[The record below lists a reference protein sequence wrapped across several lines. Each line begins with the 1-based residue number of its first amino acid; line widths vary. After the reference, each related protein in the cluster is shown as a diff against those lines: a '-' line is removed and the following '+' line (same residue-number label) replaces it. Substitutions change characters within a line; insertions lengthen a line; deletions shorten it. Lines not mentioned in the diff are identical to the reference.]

1 MQEETRDLSL
11 FYDNINLVFALAK
24 RMNVGNYEQEDLIQ
38 AGLMGLNNSIKNYD
52 SSKGKFSTYASF
64 YIISEIK
71 KEIKNNRLIKLNNEM
86 YKIIKR
92 LKNINLN
99 KTIDEISNET
109 GYSKELII
117 NCLNFKDRILSL
129 NSYTEDTEFIEL
141 IEDKKNTFNFDI
153 INNLDKVSREI
164 ILLKYYKGY
173 SQDKIA
179 RILKV
184 SQSKISRIEKIAF
197 KNIRNSR

>member
-86 YKIIKR
+86 YRIIKR